1 MTVAGV
7 GKMLPGQRNDAECQG
22 MATTVVGRWINDGHH
37 ACSIRKGEDKIKSDE
52 LLENEVPND

>member
-1 MTVAGV
+1 M
-7 GKMLPGQRNDAECQG
+7 D
-22 MATTVVGRWINDGHH
+22 NDGHH